1 MSNPKEEIPGMGAN
15 LLAGERMFAKP
26 WALCAGVVAA
36 ALLTQGGARA
46 AHPCPSASNQY
57 TSLAVNSLYDTGLD
71 NPLNPPR
78 TIQTGLNPGVLGC
91 EARRRAGLELNTY
104 RLMPGANRVS
114 ATVHRT
120 NADGVPVLIPRP
132 SGTLQIGN
140 ASPITLTF
148 EKQASSQVWHSVE
161 QPPLPANA
169 NRVVLSV
176 TIAGAS
182 YASYQVTYTR

>member
-15 LLAGERMFAKP
+15 RDTGERMFAKP

-36 ALLTQGGARA
+36 ALLTQVGARA
-46 AHPCPSASNQY
+46 AHPCPSALNQY
-57 TSLAVNSLYDTGLD
+57 TSLAVNSLYDTGLA
-71 NPLNPPR
+71 NPLGQR

-120 NADGVPVLIPRP
+120 DAEGVPVLIPRP

-148 EKQASSQVWHSVE
+148 VKQASSQVWDSVE
-161 QPPLPANA
+161 QPPLPATA
-169 NRVVLSV
+169 GRVLLSV
-176 TIAGAS
+176 AIAG
-182 YASYQVTYTR
+182 ASYQVTYTR